1 MATGGEARQKG
12 VEELEQEVTCPVCQ
26 DHFQEPKILPCLH
39 YYCKGCI
46 EALAKRAGGPN
57 QPFPCPECRTPTLLP
72 QGDPDQLQTAFFIN
86 RMKEVHAKLEK
97 VQGKV
102 EAKCEMCSG
111 GVATAF
117 CRQCAEFICNEC
129 TRSHQRMKVF
139 AGHKVSTLQELKEGG
154 AKTIIAAKSA
164 LPQICKVHDEPAK
177 IYCYDCKTLVC
188 RDCVVKVHRDHE
200 YEFVKIAAP
209 ETKKKLMEHLIPLG
223 EIQAGIQGAVRNVE
237 GAKAEIVAMDESM
250 TTSIKQSFQE
260 LRDILDKREKELLA
274 EAAATVEKKMTNLTV
289 QQKKLEMSSGTI
301 QSLVEF
307 VERSVENATD
317 EELMTIHTQM
327 MTRISEET
335 EKQQRANTELAP
347 VEKADKV
354 VSIELAGDLKKQCQE
369 NASIVSLPMTIAVED
384 PKAIHVVGQ
393 RSQLVFRLTSQDGR
407 SVICKSPSV
416 KAVIKSKV
424 DGSCIEA
431 GVVCPKQGT
440 YQIEFTPTVR
450 GRHQLEVMY
459 NDKPVLR
466 NPVQVFVK
474 IPPTMLGQPVRSF
487 HVGGTV
493 RYVSPS
499 LSGEIVVAAGK
510 EVVVFDQSG
519 KELYSISNEKLIEP
533 RGVAVSESSIF
544 VVNSGSHSLFK
555 FDKTGKL
562 LISIGERRSGKGQF
576 NNPYGLTVVGDEV
589 IVCDGFNNQLQ
600 VFTSDLVFVRQ
611 FGSYGYGN
619 GQFMDPVDVAHD
631 KDGRNL
637 YVSDF
642 TNGRVQV
649 FTTQGKYLR
658 SLVAEDCI
666 THPIGITTDGELVY
680 IIQGNGLLHIYR
692 KNGDKVCSFPT
703 KSLRTAWGV
712 AVDQDGYI
720 YVCGQCHNHQNLVII
735 F

>member
-1 MATGGEARQKG
+1 MATGGEVRQKG

-97 VQGKV
+97 VEGKV
-102 EAKCEMCSG
+102 EAKCEICSG

-129 TRSHQRMKVF
+129 TRSHQRMKTF

-154 AKTIIAAKSA
+154 AKTIIAAKSV
-164 LPQICKVHDEPAK
+164 PPPICKVHEEPAK

-188 RDCVVKVHRDHE
+188 RDCVVKDHRDHE

-209 ETKKKLMEHLIPLG
+209 ETKKKLMEHLTPLG

-237 GAKAEIVAMDESM
+237 GAKAEIVVMDASM

-274 EAAATVEKKMTNLTV
+274 ETATTVEKKMTNLTV

-347 VEKADKV
+347 VEKVDKV
-354 VSIELAGDLKKQCQE
+354 VSIGLARDLKKQCQE
-369 NASIVSLPMTIAVED
+369 NTSIESLPMNIAVEN
-384 PKAIHVVGQ
+384 ANAVHNVGQ
-393 RSQLVFRLTSQDGR
+393 RSQLVFHLTSQDGR
-407 SVICKSPSV
+407 PVDSPSI

-424 DGSCIEA
+424 DNSCIEA
-431 GVVCPKQGT
+431 GVVCTEQGT
-440 YQIEFTPTVR
+440 YQMEFTPTVR
-450 GRHQLEVMY
+450 GRHQLEVIMY

-466 NPVQVFVK
+466 EPVEIFVK
-474 IPPTMLGQPVRSF
+474 IPPTMLEQPVRNIHVEGQVSF
-487 HVGGTV
+487 
-493 RYVSPS
+493 VSSS
-499 LSGEIVVAAGK
+499 LSEEILVTAGREIVV
-510 EVVVFDQSG
+510 FDRSG
-519 KELYSISNEKLIEP
+519 KKLYSISNEKLTDP
-533 RGVAVSESSIF
+533 QGVAVSGSSIF
-544 VVNSGSHSLFK
+544 VVDRGSNSLLK
-555 FDKTGKL
+555 FNKTVAGEL
-562 LISIGERRSGKGQF
+562 LKSVGQRGSGKGQF
-576 NNPYGLTVVGDEV
+576 NDPHGLTVVGDEV
-589 IVCDGFNNQLQ
+589 IVCDAGNTRLQ

-611 FGSYGYGN
+611 FGSRGTGD
-619 GQFMDPVDVAHD
+619 GQLLDPVDVIHD
-631 KDGRNL
+631 RSLQL
-637 YVSDF
+637 YISDF
-642 TNGRVQV
+642 INQCVQV
-649 FTTQGKYLR
+649 FTMQGRYLR
-658 SLVAEDCI
+658 SLVA
-666 THPIGITTDGELVY
+666 IGVPTGIATDGELVY
-680 IIQGNGLLHIYR
+680 IIQQSGLLHIYR
-692 KNGDKVCSFPT
+692 LNGDKVCSFPT
-703 KSLRTAWGV
+703 TTHGVDV
-712 AVDQDGYI
+712 AVDQDGFI
-720 YVCGQCHNHQNLVII
+720 YVCDRDNNQVII

>member
-72 QGDPDQLQTAFFIN
+72 QGDADQLQTAFFIN

-97 VQGKV
+97 VEGKV

-129 TRSHQRMKVF
+129 MRSHQRMKVF

-164 LPQICKVHDEPAK
+164 PPPICKVHDEQAK
-177 IYCYDCKTLVC
+177 IYCYDCKTLIC
-188 RDCVVKVHRDHE
+188 RDCVVKIHRDHE
-200 YEFVKIAAP
+200 HEFVKEAAP
-209 ETKKKLMEHLIPLG
+209 EIKKKLMEHLTPLC
-223 EIQAGIQGAVRNVE
+223 EVQAGIQGAVRNVE
-237 GAKAEIVAMDESM
+237 GAKAEINAMDESM

-260 LRDILDKREKELLA
+260 LRDIINKREKELLA
-274 EAAATVEKKMTNLTV
+274 ETAATVEKKMTNLTV

-347 VEKADKV
+347 VEKVDKV
-354 VSIELAGDLKKQCQE
+354 VSIGLARDLKKQCQE
-369 NASIVSLPMTIAVED
+369 NASIESLPMNIVVENHYANAV
-384 PKAIHVVGQ
+384 HNVGQ
-393 RSQLVFRLTSQDGR
+393 RSQLLVHLTSLDSR
-407 SVICKSPSV
+407 PIDSSSIRAS
-416 KAVIKSKV
+416 IKSKV

-431 GVVCPKQGT
+431 GVICTEQGT

-450 GRHQLEVMY
+450 GRHQLEVMMY
-459 NDKPVLR
+459 DKPVLR
-466 NPVQVFVK
+466 EPVQLFVK
-474 IPPTMLGQPVRSF
+474 IPPTMLGKPVRSI
-487 HVGGTV
+487 HVEGK
-493 RYVSPS
+493 VSFVSSS
-499 LSGEIVVAAGK
+499 LSEEILVAAGNEIVV
-510 EVVVFDQSG
+510 FDRSG
-519 KELYSISNEKLIEP
+519 KELYSITNEKLMDP
-533 RGVAVSESSIF
+533 QGVAVSGSSIF
-544 VVNSGSHSLFK
+544 VVDRGSNCLLK
-555 FDKTGKL
+555 FDKTVASEL
-562 LISIGERRSGKGQF
+562 LKSVGGSGNGKGQF
-576 NNPYGLTVVGDEV
+576 HDPHGLTVVGDEV
-589 IVCDGFNNQLQ
+589 IVCDGGNNRLQ

-611 FGSYGYGN
+611 FGSRGTGD
-619 GQFMDPVDVAHD
+619 GQLLDPVGVIHD
-631 KDGRNL
+631 RNLQL

-642 TNGRVQV
+642 INQCVQV
-649 FTTQGKYLR
+649 FTKQGKYLR
-658 SLVAEDCI
+658 SLVQEIAVP
-666 THPIGITTDGELVY
+666 TGIATDGELVY
-680 IIQGNGLLHIYR
+680 IIQQSGLLHIYCL
-692 KNGDKVCSFPT
+692 NSVEVCSFPT
-703 KSLRTAWGV
+703 TTHGVGV
-712 AVDQDGYI
+712 AVDQDGFI
-720 YVCGQCHNHQNLVII
+720 YVCDRDNNQVII